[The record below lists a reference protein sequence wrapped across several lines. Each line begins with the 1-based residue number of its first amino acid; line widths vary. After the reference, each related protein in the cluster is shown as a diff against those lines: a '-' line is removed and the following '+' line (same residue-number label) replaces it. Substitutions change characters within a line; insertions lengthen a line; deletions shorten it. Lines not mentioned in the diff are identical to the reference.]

1 MAYLNTEEI
10 QLLKQFNCK
19 NNIASVFY
27 YFWINNSKPNENYSF
42 IDVIEFIFDNQY
54 SLFFKINE
62 DDSDISITVDFEFER
77 YNANLQN
84 EFGGQIRIQKVE
96 ATPLEIWNSTLKLPF
111 NEITAIGQ
119 KGQLLSSTFLISFKN
134 QKIELNFNPIQGLL
148 VSEQEEV

>member
-1 MAYLNTEEI
+1 MQKMAYLNTEEI

-96 ATPLEIWNSTLKLPF
+96 ATPLEIWNS
-111 NEITAIGQ
+111 IGQ